1 MPLVNAGMAS
11 SDIQKMI
18 LALLMITTKASLTQS
33 MQESVNDNSFS
44 GHVKFTFGFLYHRT
58 NIFQ

>member
-44 GHVKFTFGFLYHRT
+44 GHVKFTFGFL
-58 NIFQ
+58 